1 MDEIDVAAFL
11 HDRMRD
17 RQLESAWSWEHC
29 PTVHAGGD
37 APVGHTTPGDRT
49 LPPGEVL
56 HVDFGVNHCGYA
68 ADIQRLFYRPVDADG
83 NTGNAGDAGT
93 DVTDGDGGD
102 KSERDPTTPPADLR
116 AAYNDVRAAIDAAFE
131 TVAPGVQGFEVDA
144 AARSTII
151 DRGWPAYEHAVRHN
165 VGRNAHDGGT
175 LLGPRWDRYGES
187 PEGIVREGEIYT
199 LELGVDTQ
207 WGVSR
212 TRRADRG
219 DGRRCGVLR
228 RATDRAVHARITG
241 GHRIRGKA
249 LVVSARELSTRT
261 RPR

>member
-17 RQLESAWSWEHC
+17 RQLESAWSWEYC

-93 DVTDGDGGD
+93 DVTDGDGDKDATDGDGGD

-144 AARSTII
+144 AARSTIT

-165 VGRNAHDGGT
+165 VGRTAHDGGT

-207 WGVSR
+207 WGYLGQEELIEVTVDGAVYFVEPQTELYTLVSR
-212 TRRADRG
+212 EG
-219 DGRRCGVLR
+219 IG
-228 RATDRAVHARITG
+228 
-241 GHRIRGKA
+241 
-249 LVVSARELSTRT
+249 SARKR
-261 RPR
+261 